1 MEVRKFY
8 SLRFIPASRHKYGTY
23 TMCSHSLLQKFR
35 LLAALDNLNK
45 ASWNSARRRW
55 KNLQSWTS
63 TKFHV
68 SYMVL
73 TTKQFFIQW
82 CVWLKLN
89 LLVTFPKLESFPVIF
104 ESPSKPTIL
113 ATILENVSLKKQN
126 AQSVLLQEIAHQMI
140 HISERLDFEGI
151 LQSSS
156 ESFQE
161 KQKMFDFLPW
171 KFFETSCHILIA
183 TDRKPWS

>member
-1 MEVRKFY
+1 
-8 SLRFIPASRHKYGTY
+8 
-23 TMCSHSLLQKFR
+23 
-35 LLAALDNLNK
+35 
-45 ASWNSARRRW
+45 
-55 KNLQSWTS
+55 
-63 TKFHV
+63 
-68 SYMVL
+68 MVL

-89 LLVTFPKLESFPVIF
+89 LLVTFPKLESFRVIF

-161 KQKMFDFLPW
+161 KQKMFDFLP
-171 KFFETSCHILIA
+171 
-183 TDRKPWS
+183 